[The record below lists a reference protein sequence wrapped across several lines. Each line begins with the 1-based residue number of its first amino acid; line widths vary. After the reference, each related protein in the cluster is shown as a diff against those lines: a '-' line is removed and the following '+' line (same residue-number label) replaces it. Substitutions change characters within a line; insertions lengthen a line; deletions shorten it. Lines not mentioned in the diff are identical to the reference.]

1 MADRRVK
8 VVFSAEVQG
17 FKSAM
22 EEAARAT
29 EKAKKSSED
38 AGKAADTH
46 LGRMVQSAT
55 KNSEAWERSGA
66 AVAGAGAII
75 TAGVGLAVKSFAD
88 FDKQMS
94 SVDAATHESA
104 ANMQLLRDAAVKAGA
119 DTSFS
124 AVEAAKGIEELAK
137 AGVSTKDILAG
148 GLDGSLA
155 LAAAGSLDVGEAAEI
170 AASALTQ
177 FKLSG
182 DKVPHVADLLAAGAG
197 KAQGSVQDL
206 GAALNQSGLVAAST
220 GLTIEETTGA
230 LASFASAGLTGS
242 DAGTSFKTM
251 LMSLNPNSKEA
262 AALMEQ
268 LGISAYDAQGNFVGM
283 SEYAGILQNA
293 LKGMS
298 DEQRNA
304 TLKTIFGSD
313 AVRAANILYEQ
324 GADGIQKWEDA
335 VNDAGY
341 ASETA
346 ARMQNN
352 LAGDIEKLGGSIDSV
367 FLKSGSGANDFLRG
381 LAQGAE
387 DVVDW
392 IGQIPGPVL
401 GAAAGLTGLVGV
413 AALGAG
419 AFLNLTP
426 KILETKIA
434 LDTLAPAGSR
444 ARASLSRLGSVAAGA
459 ATGIAA
465 VGAASLVAQPA
476 INDLYKPTGQTADAL
491 KAFSGEA
498 ARGAVGAETLGQ
510 SFEDLIQKQDGMSS
524 FQTAI
529 NGIAD
534 PGLWGNID
542 NIATDT
548 IGILSLGMI
557 KAESTSERA
566 RARFQQM
573 GETLASLDAKKAA
586 ESFRSMAKETDGSET
601 SLKRLLEY
609 MPAYRKSL
617 EEQAKAA
624 GKSTDDNTLLGIA
637 MGTIEAKSQGA
648 AGAIDGVAGASA
660 GAKPSAEDLAKALED
675 VGLAADGSVT
685 DIEKWTQSLFNAG
698 LLSLSAS
705 DATVAYQSAID
716 AMTDSV
722 TTNGKTL
729 DVNTEQGRNNQTAF
743 NNLAKA
749 AMATAE
755 ATAAETLATQGST
768 AAQAG
773 LQLGLEASYWDL
785 VRAANQLGITGDA
798 ADTMARKALGIPKE
812 VPIKTWVNDQAT
824 GVLESVRARA
834 DSLNGKQ
841 STITIT
847 TIERIQRSYESLN
860 SPGAVGGQQ
869 QVLGG
874 ADGGRV
880 SDILGFWSGGRLPYP
895 RPADMSKDN
904 LIGYVNGGKPIALQG
919 QEWVINGRSSDK
931 YNRELAAIN
940 AGTFPKLKEYSA
952 QQLGYAPALGAAG
965 PVVPSAGYVQ
975 NPFTGEYLL
984 AQMDHRASGVV
995 ARADSVSQF
1004 HRRGR

>member
-22 EEAARAT
+22 EEAAKAT
-29 EKAKKSSED
+29 QKTKKASED
-38 AGKAADTH
+38 AGKAADTN
-46 LGRMVQSAT
+46 LGKMVQSAT
-55 KNSEAWERSGA
+55 KNSEAWERSGL
-66 AVAGAGAII
+66 AVAGAGAVMS
-75 TAGVGLAVKSFAD
+75 AGVGLAVKSFAD

-104 ANMQLLRDAAVKAGA
+104 ANMTLLREAAVKAGA
-119 DTSFS
+119 DTAFS
-124 AVEAAKGIEELAK
+124 AVEAAQGIEELAK

-148 GLDGSLA
+148 GLDGSLS
-155 LAAAGSLDVGEAAEI
+155 LAAAGSLGVGEAAEI

-230 LASFASAGLTGS
+230 LAAFASAGLTGS

-251 LMSLNPNSKEA
+251 LMSLNPNSEA
-262 AALMEQ
+262 AASLMNE
-268 LGISAYDAQGNFVGM
+268 LGISAYDAQGKFVGM

-304 TLKTIFGSD
+304 TLKTLFGTD
-313 AVRAANILYEQ
+313 AVRAANVMYEQ
-324 GADGIQKWEDA
+324 GADGINKWEAA

-341 ASETA
+341 AADTA
-346 ARMQNN
+346 GRMQNN

-392 IGQIPGPVL
+392 IGQIPGPIL
-401 GAAAGLTGLVGV
+401 GAAAGITGLVGV

-419 AFLNLTP
+419 AFLTLTP
-426 KILETKIA
+426 RILETKLA
-434 LDTLAPAGSR
+434 LDALAPAGSR
-444 ARASLSRLGSVAAGA
+444 AHAAMSRLGRVAAGA

-465 VGAASLVAQPA
+465 VGAASIAAQPA
-476 INDLYKPTGQTADAL
+476 LNDLYKPTGDTADAL

-498 ARGAVGAETLGQ
+498 ARGAVGAETLGK
-510 SFEDLIQKQDGMSS
+510 SFDDLIQKQDGLST

-529 NGIAD
+529 NGVAD

-542 NIATDT
+542 NIAVQG

-566 RARFQQM
+566 RDRFKQM
-573 GETLASLDAKKAA
+573 GEALAGLDAEKAA
-586 ESFRSMAKETDGSET
+586 KSFQSMAKQTDGSET

-637 MGTIEAKSQGA
+637 MGTIEAKA
-648 AGAIDGVAGASA
+648 MGASTGMDA
-660 GAKPSAEDLAKALED
+660 VKQAAQGAKPSAEDLAKALED
-675 VGLAADGSVT
+675 IGLKADGSVA
-685 DIEKWTQSLFNAG
+685 DIDKFAKSLFNAG
-698 LLSLSAS
+698 LLHLSAS
-705 DATVAYQSAID
+705 DSVIAYEAAID
-716 AMTDSV
+716 AV
-722 TTNGKTL
+722 TESIKTNGTSL
-729 DVNTEQGRNNQTAF
+729 DVNTEKGRANQTAF
-743 NNLAKA
+743 NGVASA

-755 ATAAETLATQGST
+755 AQAAETLASQGSA
-768 AAQAG
+768 AAQG
-773 LQLGLEASYWDL
+773 VLQSSLQASYDDL
-785 VRAANQLGITGDA
+785 VAAAGQFGITGDA
-798 ADTMARKALGIPKE
+798 ADDMARKALGIPKE
-812 VPIKTWVNDQAT
+812 VPISTWVNDNAT
-824 GVLESVRARA
+824 AKLDGIKAKA
-834 DSLNGKQ
+834 DALDGKN
-841 STITIT
+841 STVTIT
-847 TIERIQRSYESLN
+847 TVERIQRDYESLN
-860 SPGAVGGQQ
+860 NAGPRQIANGNMATGGRISDLPGYWFGGRIPHPRPSDMTKDN
-869 QVLGG
+869 VLGLVG
-874 ADGGRV
+874 
-880 SDILGFWSGGRLPYP
+880 
-895 RPADMSKDN
+895 
-904 LIGYVNGGKPIALQG
+904 GGKPIMLQG

-931 YNRELAAIN
+931 YNSELAAIN

-952 QQLGYAPALGAAG
+952 AQAGFASAGAAG
-965 PVVPSAGYVQ
+965 AGTTVNVNLSVNGTTAPREVADEVMSIVSWKLKEQ
-975 NPFTGEYLL
+975 
-984 AQMDHRASGVV
+984 GV
-995 ARADSVSQF
+995 RL
-1004 HRRGR
+1004 GR

>member
-230 LASFASAGLTGS
+230 LAAFASAGLTGS

-262 AALMEQ
+262 AKLMQE
-268 LGISAYDAQGNFVGM
+268 LGISAYDANGEFVGM
-283 SEYAGILQNA
+283 SEYAGILQGA

-313 AVRAANILYEQ
+313 AVRAANVLYEQ
-324 GADGIQKWEDA
+324 GAEGIQKWEDS

-341 ASETA
+341 AAETA

-381 LAQGAE
+381 LARGAE

-413 AALGAG
+413 AALGTG

-434 LDTLAPAGSR
+434 LDSLAPAGSR

-498 ARGAVGAETLGQ
+498 ARGAVGAETLGK

-573 GETLASLDAKKAA
+573 GETLAGLDAKKAA

-722 TTNGKTL
+722 TANGKTL

-755 ATAAETLATQGST
+755 ATAAETLASQGSA
-768 AAQAG
+768 AAQQQ
-773 LQLGLEASYWDL
+773 LQASLQASYDDL
-785 VRAANQLGITGDA
+785 VAAAGQFGITGDA
-798 ADTMARKALGIPKE
+798 ADAMARKALGIPKN
-812 VPIKTWVNDQAT
+812 VPIHTWVNDQASAKLDAVK
-824 GVLESVRARA
+824 GKA
-834 DSLNGKQ
+834 DALNGKV
-841 STITIT
+841 STVTIQ
-847 TIERIQRSYESLN
+847 TIQETYNRVINGGPDPNRPGQIAPLASGGRISDI
-860 SPGAVGGQQ
+860 PGYW
-869 QVLGG
+869 
-874 ADGGRV
+874 DGGR
-880 SDILGFWSGGRLPYP
+880 IQYP
-895 RPADMSKDN
+895 RPADMSRDN
-904 LIGYVNGGKPIALQG
+904 VLGLVNGGKPILLQG

-931 YNRELAAIN
+931 YHAELAAIN
-940 AGTFPKLKEYSA
+940 AGTFPKYKEYSA
-952 QQLGYAPALGAAG
+952 QQLGYAPAAGAVG
-965 PVVPSAGYVQ
+965 PVGPSAVYVQ

-984 AQMDHRASGVV
+984 AQVDHRASGVV

>member
-1 MADRRVK
+1 MAERRVS
-8 VVFSAEVQG
+8 VRFTAEIQG
-17 FKSAM
+17 FKKAM
-22 EEAARAT
+22 DEAAQAT
-29 EKAKKSSED
+29 QKTKKASED

-55 KNSEAWERSGA
+55 KNSEAWERSGL
-66 AVAGAGAII
+66 AVAGAGAFMS
-75 TAGVGLAVKSFAD
+75 AGVGLAVKSFAD

-104 ANMQLLRDAAVKAGA
+104 ANMTLLREAAVKAGA
-119 DTSFS
+119 DTAFS
-124 AVEAAKGIEELAK
+124 AVEAAQGIEELAK

-148 GLDGSLA
+148 GLDGSLS
-155 LAAAGSLDVGEAAEI
+155 LAAAGSLGVGEAAEI

-230 LASFASAGLTGS
+230 LAAFASAGLTGS

-251 LMSLNPNSKEA
+251 LMSLNPNSEA
-262 AALMEQ
+262 AASLMNE
-268 LGISAYDAQGNFVGM
+268 LGISAYDAQGKFVGM

-304 TLKTIFGSD
+304 TLKTLFGTD
-313 AVRAANILYEQ
+313 AVRAANVMYEQ
-324 GADGIQKWEDA
+324 GADGINKWEAA

-341 ASETA
+341 AADTA
-346 ARMQNN
+346 GRMQNN

-392 IGQIPGPVL
+392 VGQIPGPVL
-401 GAAAGLTGLVGV
+401 GAAAGITGLVGV

-419 AFLNLTP
+419 AFLTLTP
-426 KILETKIA
+426 RILETKLA
-434 LDTLAPAGSR
+434 LDALAPAGSR
-444 ARASLSRLGSVAAGA
+444 AHAAMSRLGRVAAGA

-465 VGAASLVAQPA
+465 VGAASIAAQPA
-476 INDLYKPTGQTADAL
+476 LNDLYKPTGDTADAL
-491 KAFSGEA
+491 NRFSGEA
-498 ARGAVGAETLGQ
+498 ARGAIGADTLGK
-510 SFEDLIQKQDGMSS
+510 SFDDLILKEDGVKS
-524 FQTAI
+524 FQTAVDK
-529 NGIAD
+529 IAD

-542 NIATDT
+542 NIAVQG

-566 RARFQQM
+566 RDRFKQM
-573 GETLASLDAKKAA
+573 GEALAGLDAEKAA
-586 ESFRSMAKETDGSET
+586 KSFQSMAKQTDGSET

-637 MGTIEAKSQGA
+637 MGTIEAKA
-648 AGAIDGVAGASA
+648 MGASTGMDA
-660 GAKPSAEDLAKALED
+660 VKQAAQGAKPSAEDLAKALED
-675 VGLAADGSVT
+675 IGLAADGSVV
-685 DIEKWTQSLFNAG
+685 DIGKFAQALFDAG
-698 LLSLSAS
+698 LRHLSAS
-705 DATVAYQSAID
+705 DSVIAYESAID
-716 AMTDSV
+716 AV
-722 TTNGKTL
+722 TESIKTNGSTL
-729 DVNTEQGRNNQTAF
+729 DLNTEKGRANQTAF
-743 NNLAKA
+743 NGLAKA

-755 ATAAETLATQGST
+755 AQAAETLASQGSA
-768 AAQAG
+768 AAQG
-773 LQLGLEASYWDL
+773 VLQSSLQASYDDL
-785 VRAANQLGITGDA
+785 IAAAGQFGITGDA
-798 ADTMARKALGIPKE
+798 ADDMARKALGIPKE
-812 VPIKTWVNDQAT
+812 VPISTWVIDNAT
-824 GVLESVRARA
+824 AKLDGIKAKA
-834 DSLNGKQ
+834 DALDGKN
-841 STITIT
+841 STVTIT
-847 TIERIQRSYESLN
+847 TVERIQRNYESLIN
-860 SPGAVGGQQ
+860 PGAVPNGGPQ
-869 QVLGG
+869 QVLGQ
-874 ADGGRV
+874 ATGGRI
-880 SDILGFWSGGRLPYP
+880 SDLPGYWFGGRIPYP
-895 RPADMSKDN
+895 RPSDMTKDN
-904 LIGYVNGGKPIALQG
+904 VLGLVGGGKPIMLQG

-931 YNRELAAIN
+931 YNSELAAIN

-952 QQLGYAPALGAAG
+952 AQAGYAPAA
-965 PVVPSAGYVQ
+965 PVSAGATVSLELNVHGTTAPREVADEAMGMIRFELQ
-975 NPFTGEYLL
+975 K
-984 AQMDHRASGVV
+984 QGV
-995 ARADSVSQF
+995 
-1004 HRRGR
+1004 HLGG

>member
-55 KNSEAWERSGA
+55 KNSDAWERSGA
-66 AVAGAGAII
+66 AVAGAGAVI

-104 ANMQLLRDAAVKAGA
+104 SNMALLRDAAVKAGA
-119 DTSFS
+119 DTAFS

-262 AALMEQ
+262 AKLMED
-268 LGISAYDAQGNFVGM
+268 LGLSAYDANGQFVGM

-401 GAAAGLTGLVGV
+401 GAAAGLTGLVGI

-426 KILETKIA
+426 KILETKVA

-548 IGILSLGMI
+548 IGVLSLGMI

-573 GETLASLDAKKAA
+573 GETLAGLDAKKAS

-624 GKSTDDNTLLGIA
+624 GKSTDDSTLLGIA
-637 MGTIEAKSQGA
+637 MGRIEVGAQGATGAMQGA
-648 AGAIDGVAGASA
+648 APA
-660 GAKPSAEDLAKALED
+660 AEQ
-675 VGLAADGSVT
+675 LAADLGEVGLSAEGSIV
-685 DIEKWTQSLFNAG
+685 DIEKFTQALFNAG
-698 LLSLSAS
+698 NLSLSAS
-705 DATVAYQSAID
+705 DATIQYEAALD
-716 AMTDSV
+716 ALTASITQNGTSLDV
-722 TTNGKTL
+722 TT
-729 DVNTEQGRNNQTAF
+729 EAGRNNQTAY
-743 NNLAKA
+743 NNIAKA

-755 ATAAETLATQGST
+755 ATAAETLATQGSK
-768 AAQAG
+768 AAQDS
-773 LQLGLEASYWDL
+773 LQGSLQASYDDL
-785 VRAANQLGITGDA
+785 VAAAGQFGITGDA
-798 ADTMARKALGIPKE
+798 ADTMARKALGIPKD

-824 GVLESVRARA
+824 AKLDAVKAKA
-834 DSLNGKQ
+834 DALNGKV
-841 STITIT
+841 STVTIQ
-847 TIERIQRSYESLN
+847 TIQETYNRVINGGPDPNRPGQIAPVATGGRISDL
-860 SPGAVGGQQ
+860 PGYWA
-869 QVLGG
+869 
-874 ADGGRV
+874 GGRV
-880 SDILGFWSGGRLPYP
+880 PYP
-895 RPADMSKDN
+895 RPSDMSKDN
-904 LIGYVNGGKPIALQG
+904 VLGLVNGGKPILLQG
-919 QEWVINGRSSDK
+919 QEWVINGRSSDR
-931 YNRELAAIN
+931 YNQELAAIN
-940 AGTFPKLKEYSA
+940 AGTFPKYKEYSA
-952 QQLGYAPALGAAG
+952 SQLGYSSVAASPAA
-965 PVVPSAGYVQ
+965 VQVPAVYVE

-984 AQMDHRASGVV
+984 ARVDSRAAGVV
-995 ARADSVSQF
+995 AAADSGSAYL
-1004 HRRGR
+1004 RKGR